1 MNSSCTAVQTLD
13 VSHRFSHE
21 NLHIRFNT
29 RFDPP
34 QVDILINLL
43 QRYHQSCKR
52 IFIDVR
58 QVEQPNPL
66 AVTALKTA
74 FLHAAYE
81 PQRIVFKGNSGF
93 ALAVSGNRVLI
104 VPEKKREKH
113 VCRGNCANCRC
124 GHKKSSQV
132 KSA

>member
-1 MNSSCTAVQTLD
+1 MNSSCTAVQPLD

-21 NLHIRFNT
+21 NLHIRLNT

-34 QVDILINLL
+34 QASILISLL

-58 QVEQPNPL
+58 QVEYPDPL
-66 AVTALKTA
+66 AATALKTA
-74 FLHAAYE
+74 FLHASYE

-124 GHKKSSQV
+124 GHKKNSQV